1 MASQHVTRKYRLC
14 ESLPRNKRTNL
25 HCSRRCGGAFRG
37 RRSRSGGYLVGAGV
51 VAKAGNAQWQPSVYY
66 PGVPNRDRA
75 QAIELR
81 EGQWRADLKIKLPL
95 GSVSVRSDHLENG
108 LKTGDAPS
116 RDRCNR
122 VREEIDGEFQN
133 GSGGHSVGEW
143 NRGAGVEATTAEC
156 RRASASG
163 GTDAGS
169 GSVGSAGSARSSSE
183 CEPGVHWRRLYQRG
197 LLGGK

>member
-1 MASQHVTRKYRLC
+1 MQ
-14 ESLPRNKRTNL
+14 
-25 HCSRRCGGAFRG
+25 
-37 RRSRSGGYLVGAGV
+37 
-51 VAKAGNAQWQPSVYY
+51 
-66 PGVPNRDRA
+66 
-75 QAIELR
+75 IEWS
-81 EGQWRADLKIKLPL
+81 EA
-95 GSVSVRSDHLENG
+95 
-108 LKTGDAPS
+108 GDAPS
-116 RDRCNR
+116 RDRCNG

-197 LLGGK
+197 LLGGKVQPGGGLLPVKVSESAETTAMVARGSGVTAAIAAKAASAIQIELAKGRVRIEGKADLEMLRVGLECLAR

>member
-1 MASQHVTRKYRLC
+1 MQ
-14 ESLPRNKRTNL
+14 
-25 HCSRRCGGAFRG
+25 
-37 RRSRSGGYLVGAGV
+37 
-51 VAKAGNAQWQPSVYY
+51 
-66 PGVPNRDRA
+66 
-75 QAIELR
+75 IEWS
-81 EGQWRADLKIKLPL
+81 EA
-95 GSVSVRSDHLENG
+95 
-108 LKTGDAPS
+108 GDAPS
-116 RDRCNR
+116 RDRCNG

-183 CEPGVHWRRLYQRG
+183 CEPGVSLASTVSAWIAGWEGAAGWRTVAGEGFRECGDDGDGGQRFRVTAAIAPKAASAIQIELAKGRVRIEGKADLEMLRVG
-197 LLGGK
+197 LECLAR